1 MKTILLLLG
10 VTLALCSCDNSKTK
24 ESQLNREYTETT
36 EEYAEEHAEE
46 YAEDMVYVCTGGSAR
61 RYHNE
66 PDCRGLSRC
75 RGDIEEMSVED
86 AESEGKTP
94 CRICY

>member
-10 VTLALCSCDNSKTK
+10 VTLALCSCNNSETK
-24 ESQLNREYTETT
+24 ESQLDREYTETT
-36 EEYAEEHAEE
+36 EEYTEE

-75 RGDIEEMSVED
+75 QGDIEEMTIEEAED
-86 AESEGKTP
+86 DGKTP
-94 CRICY
+94 CKICY

>member
-36 EEYAEEHAEE
+36 EEHKEE
-46 YAEDMVYVCTGGSAR
+46 YAEDIVYVCTGGSAR

>member
-1 MKTILLLLG
+1 MKTTLLLLG
-10 VTLALCSCDNSKTK
+10 VTLALCSCNNSETK

-36 EEYAEEHAEE
+36 EEYAEE